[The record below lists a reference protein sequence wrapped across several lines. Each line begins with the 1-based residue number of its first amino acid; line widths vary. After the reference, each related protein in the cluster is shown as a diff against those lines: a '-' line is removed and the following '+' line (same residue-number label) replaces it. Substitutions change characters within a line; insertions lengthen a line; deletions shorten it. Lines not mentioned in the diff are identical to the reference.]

1 MHVAKVIVIGAGFA
15 GLRAA
20 RDLAEAGVEVTLL
33 EARDRVGGR
42 TWTRS
47 FAGDGPPVEIGG
59 SWFTPEHELAPAELA
74 RYGIDVR
81 TWGAPSMCRWRTGG
95 VLRDSLPV
103 PFEQLGDLDRALTT
117 LAADAEAGTAGGES
131 FAAYLSRLGLPA
143 EVIEFVTAW
152 WVMIGGTAPDR
163 GAVVDALAVI
173 RSHGGVTGLLTAL
186 RHSPVQGWSA
196 LSAAMAAT
204 PGVELRTGTPAAA
217 VRQDAA
223 GVDVVTG
230 DGDVVHGDLV
240 IAALPVN
247 LLPHVSFDPPLPD
260 GTASAAGTNAGRAIK
275 LWVRARGAPHGA
287 LAAGRGEGIHWMI
300 GDRDLDG
307 DVLMLG
313 FGYQDPAFDP
323 SEREH
328 AERALHAFFPEA
340 QLVAWDWHDWNGD
353 PWARGTWATATV
365 GAPDLLTPE
374 HFRPHGRVA
383 FATSDVASSEPGWIE
398 GALVSGAAAAVWASA
413 FGEG

>member
-1 MHVAKVIVIGAGFA
+1 MHVARVIVIGAGFA

-42 TWTRS
+42 TWTRP

-59 SWFTPEHELAPAELA
+59 SWFTAEHELAPAELA

-81 TWGAPSMCRWRTGG
+81 TWGAPSVCRWRTGG

-103 PFEQLGDLDRALTT
+103 PFEQLGELDRALAT
-117 LAADAEAGTAGGES
+117 LTADAAAGTAGGES

-143 EVIEFVTAW
+143 EVIEFVSAW

-163 GAVVDALAVI
+163 GAVIDALAVI

-204 PGVELRTGTPAAA
+204 PGVQLRTGTPAAA
-217 VRQDAA
+217 LRQDAA

-230 DGDVVHGDLV
+230 SGDVVRGDLAIV
-240 IAALPVN
+240 ALPVN
-247 LLPHVSFDPPLPD
+247 LLPHLSFDPPLPEQ
-260 GTASAAGTNAGRAIK
+260 TAAAGGTNAGRAIK
-275 LWVRARGAPHGA
+275 LWVRARGAPQGA
-287 LAAGRGEGIHWMI
+287 LAAGLGEGIHWMI
-300 GDRDLDG
+300 GDRELDG

-323 SEREH
+323 AEREH
-328 AERALHAFFPEA
+328 TERALHAFFPEA

-353 PWARGTWATATV
+353 PWARGTWATASV

-374 HFRPHGRVA
+374 RFRPHGRVA
-383 FATSDVASSEPGWIE
+383 FATSDVASAEPGWIE
-398 GALVSGAAAAVWASA
+398 GALVSGAEAVVWASA
-413 FGEG
+413 FAEG

>member
-1 MHVAKVIVIGAGFA
+1 MIGAGFA

-20 RDLAEAGVEVTLL
+20 RDLAEAGAAVTLL

-47 FAGDGPPVEIGG
+47 FAGDGPEVEFGG
-59 SWFTPEHELAPAELA
+59 SWFTADHELVPAELA

-81 TWGAPSMCRWRTGG
+81 TWGAPSVCRWRTGG

-103 PFEQLGDLDRALTT
+103 PFDQLGELDRALTT
-117 LAADAEAGTAGGES
+117 MSADAAEGIAGGES
-131 FAAYLSRLGLPA
+131 FAAYLAELKLPA
-143 EVIEFVTAW
+143 EVIEFVSAW

-163 GAVVDALAVI
+163 GAVIDALAVI

-204 PGVELRTGTPAAA
+204 PGVELRTATPAEA
-217 VRQDAA
+217 VRQDGG

-230 DGDVVHGDLV
+230 DGDSIRGDLAIV
-240 IAALPVN
+240 ALPVN
-247 LLPHVSFDPPLPD
+247 VVPHLTFDPLLPDP
-260 GTASAAGTNAGRAIK
+260 TARAAGTNAGRAIK
-275 LWVRARGAPHGA
+275 LWVRARGAPQGA

-307 DVLMLG
+307 DALMLG
-313 FGYQDPAFDP
+313 FGYQDPSFDP
-323 SEREH
+323 ARRED

-340 QLVAWDWHDWNGD
+340 ELIAWDWHDWNAD
-353 PWARGTWATATV
+353 PWARGTWATATA
-365 GAPDLLTPE
+365 GAPDLLTPD
-374 HFRPHGRVA
+374 HFRPHGRIA

-398 GALVSGAAAAVWASA
+398 GALVSGAEAAAWASA
-413 FGEG
+413 AAQG